1 MTGETIF
8 TLIVSLMA
16 FLIGREIVC
25 WYFKQ
30 NAQVK
35 LMHDILEQLKAVNNP
50 DYVPKKYEFKGMLR
64 R

>member
-1 MTGETIF
+1 MNGETIM
-8 TLIVSLMA
+8 TLLVSLA
-16 FLIGREIVC
+16 IFLFCREIIC

-50 DYVPKKYEFKGMLR
+50 DYVPKKYEFKGLIR